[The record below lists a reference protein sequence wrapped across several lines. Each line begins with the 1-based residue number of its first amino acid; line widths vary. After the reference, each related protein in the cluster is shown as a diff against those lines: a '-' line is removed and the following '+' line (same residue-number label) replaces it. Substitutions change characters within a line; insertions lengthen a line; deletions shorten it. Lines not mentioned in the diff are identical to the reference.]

1 MWRTLQRCQCVG
13 NHHHDVI
20 AGSCKPAG
28 FGRMPVSKYTEL
40 YTAMFGRR
48 LSRAI
53 QCSCQIQEKVFGKHQ
68 EFSFVTNTA
77 AEESEPKRRRLAG
90 KFHPEFLFVPPSQES
105 PSSDRSQTVS
115 LPQPGDVVS
124 QQILEMAEKSA
135 PRVGPVVIR
144 DGPLFQAVQD
154 RYPDRQIICLDVC
167 RGINR
172 MRVCPIGEKGIA
184 PFRRAIGRH
193 RTDRKIFEDSQ
204 WEHWETLSHRQ
215 QIRYPFKIACD
226 GFCKSQTTKSD
237 RSHHA

>member
-1 MWRTLQRCQCVG
+1 VG

-90 KFHPEFLFVPPSQES
+90 KFHPEFLFVPPPQES

-124 QQILEMAEKSA
+124 QQI
-135 PRVGPVVIR
+135 
-144 DGPLFQAVQD
+144 
-154 RYPDRQIICLDVC
+154 
-167 RGINR
+167 
-172 MRVCPIGEKGIA
+172 
-184 PFRRAIGRH
+184 FRNG
-193 RTDRKIFEDSQ
+193 
-204 WEHWETLSHRQ
+204 
-215 QIRYPFKIACD
+215 
-226 GFCKSQTTKSD
+226 
-237 RSHHA
+237 